1 MEQELLTLPDHMS
14 SPTILSGVRVT
25 WSLVLYVC
33 FVNRCLS
40 FCTFSFGHC
49 AVCFSSIY
57 GFGIPLW
64 YVQTVLVISYF
75 YYIPYWQYI
84 LFKVLFLQMPKTN
97 QILQI
102 KYWMENFGR
111 SEAMARVRTEDVTR
125 KNDSGYTIINTFT
138 SIWSMWLL
146 MLNCLQII
154 LPL

>member
-1 MEQELLTLPDHMS
+1 VEQELLTLPDHMS

-49 AVCFSSIY
+49 AVCSSSIY

-64 YVQTVLVISYF
+64 YLQTVLVISYF

>member
-49 AVCFSSIY
+49 AVCSSSIY

-64 YVQTVLVISYF
+64 YLQTVLVISYF